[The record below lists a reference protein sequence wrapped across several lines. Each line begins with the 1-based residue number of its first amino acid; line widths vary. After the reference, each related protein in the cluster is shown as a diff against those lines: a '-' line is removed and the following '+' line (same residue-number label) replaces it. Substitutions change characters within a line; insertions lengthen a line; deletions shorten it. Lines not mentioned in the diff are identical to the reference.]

1 MGKSEKNI
9 KNEMVVIT
17 PSPSSRV
24 YDFDYYLEYLNNNIK
39 GGE

>member
-17 PSPSSRV
+17 PSSRV